1 MAWCCMTPRD
11 RAALERIV
19 ECVGVVD
26 GYVQRAGPDW
36 AEDDM
41 AVDAIAKRIEE
52 IGEAAKRIE
61 LDTIGLMPE
70 IDWRGLKGIREVIA
84 HDYDEVDL
92 QILDDVVRNKLPQVA
107 AVVGRILAS
116 GQ

>member
-52 IGEAAKRIE
+52 IGEAAKGR
-61 LDTIGLMPE
+61 
-70 IDWRGLKGIREVIA
+70 RESN
-84 HDYDEVDL
+84 L
-92 QILDDVVRNKLPQVA
+92 ILFDNQDCNGTFHVN
-107 AVVGRILAS
+107 S
-116 GQ
+116 